1 MSVINTNIKALAAQ
15 DSSRI
20 AENKLS
26 TAMQRL
32 STGLRINSAKDDAAG
47 LAISTRM
54 TAQVR
59 GFGMAIRNANDGISL
74 TQTAEGAMGQVQDML
89 QRMRELAVQAS
100 SGTLN
105 QTDREALQMEVG
117 QLRTEI
123 DSIASKTSFNNIK
136 LLDGSAKNVTLQT
149 GVNAGEQ
156 MSVGFDSVKSKD
168 IGMGAQA
175 ALSSV
180 GGRYNAS
187 ATNAEFTAFT
197 SGSLLL
203 NGVAVGASLATD
215 DSASFAN
222 AAASAIAKVA
232 AINRVAD
239 QSGVSAKVGA
249 TVVGGARMTNAQ
261 TASFHF
267 TINGVNTA
275 EITTTGDTSVSRSR
289 VVSAINAIS
298 NQTGVTAIDT
308 QDDNQGVVLKA
319 ADGRNITVAD
329 SLGTSAADSAAVTG
343 VSVAKVNAADSSEA
357 TTYVGSYDLFTKDG
371 SSFTVDQ
378 AFNSNINTTGLR
390 MGKFQS
396 GVAETVT
403 FNRGSTVGAAPAN
416 TSGVLNGNTLIIND
430 VQISAAIAGDDTSSF
445 ASTASTKAASAI
457 AIAAAIN
464 KKSDTTGVKA
474 VANANIIGG
483 NDFAAG
489 TVGQIFL
496 NGETISV
503 STHTRSNVMDAINA
517 KSAVTGV
524 TAKEYGNGMQLVAE
538 DGRNI
543 VIATGSDLTAA
554 NLGLGG
560 ISIGQGATAA
570 PTVSESTAFYSTV
583 SLTSDKSFRVQSGS
597 EGVSNF
603 ELLGFR
609 TGTFGGETN
618 GPKVSEIDI
627 STTGGASQAL
637 QVIDAALEKVTQ
649 NRSMAG
655 AFNNRLDEVVNNL
668 STMNQ
673 NITASRS
680 RIQDTDYAT
689 ETTTLAK
696 NQIVQQAATAMLAQA
711 NQSAQTV
718 LALLK

>member
-59 GFGMAIRNANDGISL
+59 GFGMAIRNANDGISM

-105 QTDREALQMEVG
+105 QTDREALQLEVG
-117 QLRTEI
+117 QLKNEI

-156 MSVGFDSVKSKD
+156 MTVGFDSVKSKD

-180 GGRYNAS
+180 GGRYNS
-187 ATNAEFTAFT
+187 AANAEFTAFT

-215 DSASFAN
+215 DSVSYAN

-232 AINRVAD
+232 AINRVAE
-239 QSGVSAKVGA
+239 QSGVFAKVGA
-249 TVVGGARMTNAQ
+249 NVVGGARMTNAQ
-261 TASFHF
+261 TATFHF

-329 SLGTSAADSAAVTG
+329 NLGTAAAESSAVTG
-343 VSVAKVNAADSSEA
+343 VAVARTDATDSSVE
-357 TTYVGSYDLFTKDG
+357 TTYVGSFDLFTKDA
-371 SSFTVDQ
+371 SAFTVDQ

-390 MGKFQS
+390 MGTFQS

-403 FNRGSTVGAAPAN
+403 YNRGSSVSAAPSAA
-416 TSGVLNGNTLIIND
+416 SGVLNGNTLIIND

-464 KKSDTTGVKA
+464 KKSDATGVKA

-483 NDFAAG
+483 NDFTAG

-496 NGETISV
+496 NGETISL

-554 NLGLGG
+554 NLGLSGVT
-560 ISIGQGATAA
+560 IGQGAAVA

-583 SLTSDKSFRVQSGS
+583 SLTSEKSFRVQSGS
-597 EGVSNF
+597 EGVTNF

-618 GPKVSEIDI
+618 GPKVSEINI